1 MGCDK
6 KAGESP
12 SKERKTLTKTG
23 ETAINDI
30 VIVVHLRYL
39 KERQEREEIQRVAK
53 L

>member
-30 VIVVHLRYL
+30 VIVLMR
-39 KERQEREEIQRVAK
+39 IIVAK
-53 L
+53 CYILGGRYQ